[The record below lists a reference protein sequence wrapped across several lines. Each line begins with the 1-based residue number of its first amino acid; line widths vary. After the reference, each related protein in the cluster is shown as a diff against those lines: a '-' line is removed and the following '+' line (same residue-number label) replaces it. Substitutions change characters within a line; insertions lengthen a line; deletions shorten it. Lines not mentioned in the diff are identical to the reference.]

1 MKFMH
6 NEVHDVLRIYTR
18 VSFCNPCAVK
28 TDCIVSWNWLTYA
41 SVDED
46 GDEYLQG

>member
-6 NEVHDVLRIYTR
+6 NEVYDVVLRINMR

-28 TDCIVSWNWLTYA
+28 TNYIVSWNWLTYA

-46 GDEYLQG
+46 GDEYL